1 MNIFYTLFPTV
12 INMSITAS
20 VATVVIVVLRKIFKD
35 MPKII
40 FYAMWLI
47 VLFRLLCPISIPSD
61 FSVLNALDMPSFS
74 TGHATNRMEYVP
86 VDIVHTEY
94 PEVDLPV
101 PLVSDIVNYILPQG
115 DEQLRADPLEAPV
128 AFATDVWLIGI
139 AAMFIYGDYSFFKLR
154 KRLKEAVK
162 ISDNI
167 YLCDHIASPFVIG
180 IVKPKIYLPSSLAES
195 EQKYIILHEQHHI
208 KRFDHIVKLVAFAA
222 LSIHWFNP
230 FVWIAFT
237 LLCKDMEMSCDE
249 AVIAK
254 LGLEIR
260 SDYSRSLL
268 NLSTGKHIFAG
279 MPLAFGEGD
288 TGSRIK
294 NLYNYRK
301 PKAAVFVAVAAVC
314 AILGVTLLLNPDNS
328 GGQIY
333 YNGTVYVQS
342 GKAQSGGVVGS
353 KNIGEISSVIADTA
367 DFSENF
373 SAKNIDEINR
383 GMPVLQFEDD
393 PYTLWLTT
401 GKGWIPFTAKGMS
414 YQTSDSWVKVSSVE
428 GKADVVFEVD
438 ENVNE
443 IAFYEDIYE
452 YGELISSSLVS
463 YANTNDNAPFERKH
477 HNQFSI
483 GYTFDSNKLTVYDIY
498 VDTGVM
504 VTMYAILP
512 KDNYKGYSYG
522 EVSTDGKKPL
532 LANDSVD
539 VAYAILSSYDD
550 ARIYSDYTS
559 KNNDTVV
566 VYRLVTRSNPTR

>member
-1 MNIFYTLFPTV
+1 
-12 INMSITAS
+12 
-20 VATVVIVVLRKIFKD
+20 
-35 MPKII
+35 
-40 FYAMWLI
+40 
-47 VLFRLLCPISIPSD
+47 
-61 FSVLNALDMPSFS
+61 
-74 TGHATNRMEYVP
+74 
-86 VDIVHTEY
+86 
-94 PEVDLPV
+94 
-101 PLVSDIVNYILPQG
+101 
-115 DEQLRADPLEAPV
+115 
-128 AFATDVWLIGI
+128 
-139 AAMFIYGDYSFFKLR
+139 
-154 KRLKEAVK
+154 
-162 ISDNI
+162 NI

-180 IVKPKIYLPSSLAES
+180 IVKPKIYLPSSLAEN

-230 FVWIAFT
+230 FVWLAFT

-279 MPLAFGEGD
+279 APLAFGEGD
-288 TGSRIK
+288 AGSRIK

-328 GGQIY
+328 SGQIY

-342 GKAQSGGVVGS
+342 GKAQSGGIVGS
-353 KNIGEISSVIADTA
+353 KNIGEISSVIADNA

-483 GYTFDSNKLTVYDIY
+483 GYTFDTDKLTVYDIY

>member
-20 VATVVIVVLRKIFKD
+20 VSTVVIVVLRKIFKD

-61 FSVLNALDMPSFS
+61 FSVLNALDMPSFT
-74 TGHATNRMEYVP
+74 TGNATNRMEYVP

-128 AFATDVWLIGI
+128 AFATDIWLIGI
-139 AAMFIYGDYSFFKLR
+139 AVMFIYGDYSFFKLR

-167 YLCDHIASPFVIG
+167 YLCDHIVSPFVIG

-230 FVWIAFT
+230 FVWLAFT

-342 GKAQSGGVVGS
+342 GKAQSGGITES
-353 KNIGEISSVIADTA
+353 FLI
-367 DFSENF
+367 ENGF
-373 SAKNIDEINR
+373 
-383 GMPVLQFEDD
+383 
-393 PYTLWLTT
+393 
-401 GKGWIPFTAKGMS
+401 
-414 YQTSDSWVKVSSVE
+414 
-428 GKADVVFEVD
+428 
-438 ENVNE
+438 
-443 IAFYEDIYE
+443 
-452 YGELISSSLVS
+452 
-463 YANTNDNAPFERKH
+463 
-477 HNQFSI
+477 
-483 GYTFDSNKLTVYDIY
+483 
-498 VDTGVM
+498 
-504 VTMYAILP
+504 
-512 KDNYKGYSYG
+512 
-522 EVSTDGKKPL
+522 
-532 LANDSVD
+532 
-539 VAYAILSSYDD
+539 
-550 ARIYSDYTS
+550 
-559 KNNDTVV
+559 
-566 VYRLVTRSNPTR
+566 

>member
-1 MNIFYTLFPTV
+1 
-12 INMSITAS
+12 
-20 VATVVIVVLRKIFKD
+20 
-35 MPKII
+35 
-40 FYAMWLI
+40 
-47 VLFRLLCPISIPSD
+47 
-61 FSVLNALDMPSFS
+61 
-74 TGHATNRMEYVP
+74 
-86 VDIVHTEY
+86 
-94 PEVDLPV
+94 
-101 PLVSDIVNYILPQG
+101 
-115 DEQLRADPLEAPV
+115 
-128 AFATDVWLIGI
+128 
-139 AAMFIYGDYSFFKLR
+139 
-154 KRLKEAVK
+154 
-162 ISDNI
+162 
-167 YLCDHIASPFVIG
+167 
-180 IVKPKIYLPSSLAES
+180 
-195 EQKYIILHEQHHI
+195 
-208 KRFDHIVKLVAFAA
+208 
-222 LSIHWFNP
+222 
-230 FVWIAFT
+230 
-237 LLCKDMEMSCDE
+237 
-249 AVIAK
+249 
-254 LGLEIR
+254 
-260 SDYSRSLL
+260 
-268 NLSTGKHIFAG
+268 
-279 MPLAFGEGD
+279 
-288 TGSRIK
+288 
-294 NLYNYRK
+294 
-301 PKAAVFVAVAAVC
+301 
-314 AILGVTLLLNPDNS
+314 
-328 GGQIY
+328 
-333 YNGTVYVQS
+333 
-342 GKAQSGGVVGS
+342 
-353 KNIGEISSVIADTA
+353 
-367 DFSENF
+367 
-373 SAKNIDEINR
+373 
-383 GMPVLQFEDD
+383 MPVLQFEDD